1 MIQFTTHYSG
11 SKGNL
16 YSITD
21 GKTSLLLDPGVPISK
36 IKKAMNFKLS
46 GISACLLSHAHLDHA
61 RSAQQI
67 MDVGIDLFCSQET
80 ATELKLSGHRLQII
94 QPLKQFQADT
104 WTVLPLNGIHD
115 VPVLNFLIV
124 GRQGKKLLFLIDS
137 AYSKYRF
144 KDVNY
149 IMIGINFD
157 NDILRKNVK
166 IGRIHPGLARRI
178 VQSHMSLK
186 TALQFFKDQDL
197 SKVEAIHVL
206 HCSEAN
212 LDKDK
217 AKEAIQRVSGKLVVI

>member
-1 MIQFTTHYSG
+1 MIKISTYAS
-11 SKGNL
+11 SSLGNL
-16 YSITD
+16 YQISD
-21 GKTSLLLDPGVPISK
+21 GETKLLLECGLPIMG
-36 IKKAMNFKLS
+36 IKKHLNFKLS
-46 GISACLLSHAHLDHA
+46 EISACLLSHAHLDHA

-94 QPLKQFQADT
+94 QPLKQFQVGP
-104 WTVLPLNGIHD
+104 WTVLPLDGIHD

-149 IMIGINFD
+149 IMLGINFD
-157 NDILRKNVK
+157 SDILKKNVK
-166 IGRIHPGLARRI
+166 AGRIHLGLAQRI
-178 VQSHMSLK
+178 IQSHMSLK
-186 TALQFFKDQDL
+186 TALQFFRDQDL
-197 SKVEAIHVL
+197 SKVEEIHVI
-206 HCSEAN
+206 HCSEMN

-217 AKEAIQRVSGKLVVI
+217 AKEAIQ